1 MDEYYNKEIKVDFS
15 SNKTQD
21 GSEELELND
30 KLKSKI
36 ETILVD
42 GLYQL
47 DLIVLFYISFFDL
60 SSQLKNYLS
69 QKTVDISIENIVK
82 SCDNLLENPIIIKSG
97 IFAFLEILD
106 KIFTKLNL
114 DSKNVKIMDIRNLN
128 SLKNVNDILNSL
140 DSEIVEK

>member
-1 MDEYYNKEIKVDFS
+1 LDEYYNKEIKVDFS